1 MAVTTRAAPLDLGE
15 HALTGWRKRLADTTA
30 PRLAKRTPL
39 TEHHIRG
46 ALGLVFL
53 ALAVRHL
60 VLTVKGFAQRRRKS

>member
-1 MAVTTRAAPLDLGE
+1 MATTTRTAPLDLGE

-39 TEHHIRG
+39 SERHIRG
-46 ALGLVFL
+46 ALGLLFV

-60 VLTVKGFAQRRRKS
+60 ALTVKGFVQERRRS